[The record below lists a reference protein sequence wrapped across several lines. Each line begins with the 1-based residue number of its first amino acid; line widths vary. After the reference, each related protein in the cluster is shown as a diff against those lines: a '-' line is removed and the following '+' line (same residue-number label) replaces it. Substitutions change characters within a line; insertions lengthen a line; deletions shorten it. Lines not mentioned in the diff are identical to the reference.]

1 MTERAR
7 SGCLSIQQRSRNVT
21 FSNVTFSR
29 DNLGERKNV
38 GCSERR
44 TEIKQRRHRRK
55 RMQQYKKR
63 LKKATISEK
72 TMMAEKLRRLTP
84 GAQVLIEAWNLE
96 ER

>member
-1 MTERAR
+1 
-7 SGCLSIQQRSRNVT
+7 
-21 FSNVTFSR
+21 
-29 DNLGERKNV
+29 
-38 GCSERR
+38 
-44 TEIKQRRHRRK
+44 
-55 RMQQYKKR
+55 MQQYKKR